1 LELVKFVCWCMLL
14 VSQVGSGIPLAPE
27 VRVAQR
33 IAAAT
38 RPRIYAH
45 VHEESGAHLEE
56 SADHRDGGSDV
67 GSEMEHGRV
76 STGSHVSTRGPS
88 RTSTAGGSHV
98 PSFLDG
104 LDHRFSSTVDF
115 PRDMDE
121 YVCDR
126 ETHPSA
132 QTNLKSTLHF
142 QFHLCSD
149 LCVLCE
155 PILFL
160 LQVLFGGRDHSRRG
174 SRES

>member
-1 LELVKFVCWCMLL
+1 MPV
-14 VSQVGSGIPLAPE
+14 APE

-45 VHEESGAHLEE
+45 VHEGEDAHLDQL
-56 SADHRDGGSDV
+56 ADHDDGGSDM
-67 GSEMEHGRV
+67 GSDMEHGRV

-121 YVCDR
+121 YACVCER
-126 ETHPSA
+126 E
-132 QTNLKSTLHF
+132 
-142 QFHLCSD
+142 
-149 LCVLCE
+149 
-155 PILFL
+155 
-160 LQVLFGGRDHSRRG
+160 
-174 SRES
+174 RESKRNHKHNMNGSMPLHTLQLHMCQ